1 MNKLRRARI
10 KSGKMKWRLGIFVA
24 IALFAGGH
32 PQPVDA
38 ASHNFPGRNSSR
50 FLITGL
56 SSGRVAH
63 MKRTVRELVGNGD
76 ISIEALENILWTIF
90 RELERDGFA
99 KSCVRITLLDA
110 DQNTIRQ
117 ICDTNSR
124 VEIPNNFS
132 PATVHFHIMS
142 GRQNYLQWLR
152 IRGIDAIPLR
162 EQRQIFYTDRGL
174 HVFRKERF
182 YTPQR
187 VQMGIL
193 KLKQRLYDEGY
204 RSAEFLDQN
213 VEYLGNRYGIQ
224 LNWDQGRPCLIRE
237 IAVGLQIPDDTPD
250 AKSAFLDAVEKTE
263 PCPVGVLATTEWID
277 GQVQFFRNLFYEAGY
292 AESRFDYELQPMA
305 RSETEQ
311 QMRLGVKVEPGIP
324 STVGEIFLE
333 PSQYF
338 DRPFYRRRLAVT
350 TGEPL
355 NPDDVI
361 ISRSRLQSLGV
372 FNSVEIKYDTREING
387 VQNIHF
393 IGKQKRHNEVFFRI
407 GAGDYDLLRVGID
420 WEQRNLWQRAHS
432 GRLQAIRSAKRTQ
445 FSYDY
450 EIPEVPNPQ
459 TSLYF
464 SGEYSHRDGYTL
476 NRKDRSISLGLERS
490 LFGSTHGIMQY
501 CWSSMEASTSG
512 TGAGYGKTRG
522 CAGAL
527 LFAFERNGLDNPL
540 VPTRGYRYSVEL
552 ETAAPFFGGNSEY
565 ERLECEWA
573 RHHRMGE
580 ISFFRCALRHG
591 VIHSFGNPVHR
602 IPLGKRF
609 LNGGPNSM
617 RGFQEGQA
625 SPIDETGQS
634 LGAAAYTLINLEW
647 EQNLFNRLAYFIF
660 IDGIGMCRDTHNY
673 PFNDFL
679 ASIGPG
685 ISHQTFI
692 GPLRIT
698 YAWNCKRRPQDPVHR
713 IRFSVGFP
721 F

>member
-1 MNKLRRARI
+1 
-10 KSGKMKWRLGIFVA
+10 MKERFGVFVA
-24 IALFAGGH
+24 IALFAQAVC
-32 PQPVDA
+32 PILCA
-38 ASHNFPGRNSSR
+38 APHVPRHEDFSHFA
-50 FLITGL
+50 ITGL

-63 MKRTVRELVGNGD
+63 MKRTIRELLGDGD
-76 ISIEALENILWTIF
+76 ISAGVLENVLWTIF

-99 KSCVRITLLDA
+99 KSYVRMMLLDRER
-110 DQNTIRQ
+110 NVFHRTY
-117 ICDTNSR
+117 DTNSH
-124 VEIPNNFS
+124 VEIPDNFS
-132 PATVHFHIMS
+132 PVIVRICVMP

-152 IRGIDAIPLR
+152 IKGIDAIPLR
-162 EQRQIFYTDRGL
+162 EQRQIFYTDKGL

-193 KLKQRLYDEGY
+193 KLRQRLYDEGY
-204 RSAEFLDQN
+204 RFAEFLDQD
-213 VEYLGNRYGIQ
+213 VEHLGNRYGIQ

-237 IAVGLQIPDDTPD
+237 ITVELQIPDNTP
-250 AKSAFLDAVEKTE
+250 AGRNAFLDAVEKTAT
-263 PCPVGVLATTEWID
+263 CPAGVLATAEWID
-277 GQVQFFRNLFYEAGY
+277 EQVQFFRNLFYEAGY
-292 AESRFDYELQPMA
+292 AEARFDYELQSMA
-305 RSETEQ
+305 TLETEQ
-311 QMRLGVKVEPGIP
+311 QMRLVVKVEPGMP
-324 STVGEIFLE
+324 SIVGEIFLE
-333 PSQYF
+333 PVAHF

-350 TGEPL
+350 TGDFL

-361 ISRSRLQSLGV
+361 TSRSRLQSLGV
-372 FNSVEIKYDTREING
+372 FNSVEIKYGPRDVNG

-393 IGKQKRHNEVFFRI
+393 IGKQKGHNEVFFRI

-420 WEQRNLWQRAHS
+420 WEQRNLWHRAHS
-432 GRLQAIRSAKRTQ
+432 GRLQAIRSAKRTN

-450 EIPEVPNPQ
+450 EIPEAPNPQ
-459 TSLYF
+459 TSLFF

-476 NRKDRSISLGLERS
+476 NRKDRSVAFGLERS
-490 LFGSTHGIMQY
+490 LFENSHGIMQY
-501 CWSSMEASTSG
+501 GWSSMAASSSG
-512 TGAGYGKTRG
+512 SSAGYGKTRG
-522 CAGAL
+522 CAGSF

-540 VPTRGYRYSVEL
+540 VPTRGYRYSIEL
-552 ETAAPFFGGNSEY
+552 EAAAPFFGGNSEY

-580 ISFFRCALRHG
+580 ISFLRLAIRHG

-602 IPLGKRF
+602 IPLSKRF

-634 LGAAAYTLINLEW
+634 LGAASYTLVNLEW
-647 EQNLFNRLAYFIF
+647 EQNLFNRLSYFVF
-660 IDGIGMCRDTHNY
+660 LDVIGMCRDMHNY
-673 PFNDFL
+673 PFNAFL

-685 ISHQTFI
+685 IAHQTFI

-713 IRFSVGFP
+713 FRFSVGFP